1 MWSQLNIYI
10 YIDLTHV
17 QDLLAMNEIFVCVWC
32 LFCCVDFSMQHIL
45 VMVLGN
51 KIKNVIYAKQLILS
65 MRTSSLQPN
74 LQVEVSHH
82 ATALHVSSVQQ
93 AAPTQKYARTHRG
106 LRGHH
111 SLTSNIL
118 LNWVIPLST
127 ASKLHF
133 CFWDFFFLPSHICWA
148 SAWTG
153 CHLLPRCSFD
163 WTGTRCISKATR
175 GYKLHTKRAQRM
187 HWRATEAL
195 LSGREGNPAQRGSTE
210 TRQYSLQRHGR
221 ALLQELWDD
230 LVIIT

>member
-1 MWSQLNIYI
+1 
-10 YIDLTHV
+10 
-17 QDLLAMNEIFVCVWC
+17 MNEIFVCVWC

-133 CFWDFFFLPSHICWA
+133 CFWDFFSSPPTSAGRVRGQAATYCLAAALIERGQDASLRPHEAISCIPNGRRGCTGEPPRHCWVGGRE
-148 SAWTG
+148 T
-153 CHLLPRCSFD
+153 PRN
-163 WTGTRCISKATR
+163 AA
-175 GYKLHTKRAQRM
+175 AQRPDNI
-187 HWRATEAL
+187 HC
-195 LSGREGNPAQRGSTE
+195 SGMDE
-210 TRQYSLQRHGR
+210 HGYR
-221 ALLQELWDD
+221 SSGM
-230 LVIIT
+230 I